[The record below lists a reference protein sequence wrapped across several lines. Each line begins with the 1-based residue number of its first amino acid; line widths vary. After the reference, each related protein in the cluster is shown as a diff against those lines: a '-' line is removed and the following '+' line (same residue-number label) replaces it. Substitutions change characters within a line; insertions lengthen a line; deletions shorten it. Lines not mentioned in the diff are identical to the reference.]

1 MYQAFSMIVSFIAL
15 AIVSSSALFI
25 TGNNKN
31 IDVIKNQTSKLND
44 DVIAQNALTK
54 KQILSLINNVN
65 ENDAKIMSQHK
76 KITNTMKKVEKESKS
91 RTENVDSR
99 LRSFKNITN
108 ANVVGITDT
117 VATNNRN
124 VNKRVD
130 NLTKIV
136 NDNKVEVDGRIEEVK
151 SDYDDLNTRHQA
163 LNNEYYSNKTTVN
176 DALSA
181 ERKYTDTKTSEIM
194 GFVNDKFTTFAEAN
208 IQMDGAAKQVM
219 NDIKDLTTTRI
230 NNLESNYKAADGRL
244 DKKINDKDATYRSQ
258 FLYTS
263 ALKDQVNAKF
273 FANQTF
279 DFGGLI
285 EKTKAN
291 ESDIA
296 SINKNISDNDNKIE
310 NIKKDY
316 IKTTDLSN
324 KMNFVMP
331 TTDLY
336 KDVQKNKSQLT
347 NLDERV
353 KKNMDTINDNNKE
366 LKDMLKGIT
375 GGLSGEISLKDLN
388 DRISKNAENIKSS
401 AAQNNREMM
410 REVRKETGGLDAK
423 IKSNTENISK
433 KLDNDKNEYAKAFKE
448 FITDEDLVTK
458 MKGKP
463 IEAQSIKLNE
473 ANIDKDLI
481 VNGTKFSTVVK
492 NLENVVGS
500 ISKEKQS
507 GQPQVPRYDRDF
519 NSGTTTISPNRTVK
533 FRNEDA
539 KLEMKDTAL
548 NLDDTDF
555 SMENGTMT
563 LLNST
568 LNWNT
573 YGNNKVNMSGDG
585 VHFNSTNVKFKDFS
599 QLKANDQNLPQF
611 IDSQI
616 QKNQNSSASGVG
628 GQISSFLENND
639 LNNSRSITTPRL
651 FIGNQYSSMNVKEEI
666 DNLKKSTTN
675 SLATNQARQEARYFN
690 KQNPKDLHEAV
701 RTDFRANY
709 DKYLPNNLVV
719 GSIEA
724 DKVLGVEE
732 MTLNDGGINGLNK
745 IKLNGQGLKT
755 VLDGLYESKGATED
769 AMSEAGKS
777 ISSIEV
783 IDNRLRLTYT
793 DNSPDKYVELPSPE
807 TGDDPIVDMEI
818 DAANNRI
825 KIRRKSNRSASY
837 KLPDYASQVDLS
849 PYATKNEYAPNY
861 KENQGN
867 VVYLD
872 NTKKTRLDSILSN
885 DKIKNLGSTTIP
897 DNSEVLNVKTNVGVL
912 DTKMTS
918 VESDINTLKA
928 QQREATRNVNL
939 TKMNEYTRNNSIRS
953 DNYIALNGQVSL
965 KAAGNRLLMCQG
977 FDSGGSPTN
986 CHDLWTTK
994 DLEET
999 DVRTIKR

>member
-1 MYQAFSMIVSFIAL
+1 MYQAFPMIVSFIAL

-31 IDVIKNQTSKLND
+31 IDVIKNRTTKLND
-44 DVIAQNALTK
+44 DVIAQNELTK

-65 ENDAKIMSQHK
+65 DNDAKIMSQHK
-76 KITNTMKKVEKESKS
+76 KITNNMKKVEKESKS

-130 NLTKIV
+130 NLTKTV
-136 NDNKVEVDGRIEEVK
+136 TDNKLDLDAEIDDIK
-151 SDYDDLNTRHQA
+151 LDHDDLNTRHQA
-163 LNNEYYSNKTTVN
+163 LNSEYYSNKTTVN

-181 ERKYTDTKTSEIM
+181 GRAYTDTKNSAVM
-194 GFVNDKFTTFAEAN
+194 ALVNEKFNNFAAAS
-208 IQMDGAAKQVM
+208 IQMDGAARNVM
-219 NDIKDLTTTRI
+219 NEIKSLTTTRM
-230 NNLESNYKAADGRL
+230 NTLENNYKADDRSL
-244 DKKINDKDATYRSQ
+244 EKKINDKDNEYKSQ

-263 ALKDQVNAKF
+263 DLKNEVNAKF

-291 ESDIA
+291 ESDIT
-296 SINKNISDNDNKIE
+296 SINKNISDNDDKIE
-310 NIKKDY
+310 NIKKEY
-316 IKTTDLSN
+316 VKTTDLSTKIN
-324 KMNFVMP
+324 NTMP

-336 KDVQKNKSQLT
+336 KDVQTNKTQLT
-347 NLDERV
+347 NLDQKV
-353 KKNMDTINDNNKE
+353 KKNMDTIDDNNKE
-366 LKDMLKGIT
+366 LKNMLKGIT
-375 GGLSGEISLKDLN
+375 GGLTGEISLKNLN
-388 DRISKNAENIKSS
+388 DRIVENANNIKTSV
-401 AAQNNREMM
+401 AKNNREMM
-410 REVRKETGGLDAK
+410 REVRQQTGGLDAK

-433 KLDNDKNEYAKAFKE
+433 KLDNDKNEYTKAFNDY
-448 FITDEDLVTK
+448 ISDTDLVNK

-463 IEAQSIKLNE
+463 IEAQSMKLNE

-500 ISKEKQS
+500 ISKDKKR
-507 GQPQVPRYDRDF
+507 GQPKVARYDKDF
-519 NSGTTTISPNRTVK
+519 TSGTTKISPNRTVK
-533 FRNEDA
+533 FREET

-548 NLDDTDF
+548 NLDDTNF
-555 SMENGTMT
+555 SMENGTMS

-573 YGNNKVNMSGDG
+573 FGNNKVNMSGDG

-616 QKNQNSSASGVG
+616 QKNQDSSASGMG
-628 GQISSFLENND
+628 GQISNFLEKND
-639 LNNSRSITTPRL
+639 LNNSKSITTPRL

-666 DNLKKSTTN
+666 ENLKKSTTN
-675 SLATNQARQEARYFN
+675 SLATSQARQEARYFS
-690 KQNPKDLHEAV
+690 KQKPNDLHEAV
-701 RTDFRANY
+701 RTDFRNNY
-709 DKYLPNNLVV
+709 DKYLPNNVVV
-719 GSIEA
+719 GSVEA

-755 VLDGLYESKGATED
+755 VLDGLYESKGAAED
-769 AMSEAGKS
+769 AMSEAGTVIKS
-777 ISSIEV
+777 INV
-783 IDNRLRLTYT
+783 TGNQLLLTYT
-793 DNSPDKYVELPSPE
+793 NGSTGTVDLPSSE
-807 TGDDPIVDMEI
+807 SSDDPIVDLEI

-825 KIRRKSNRSASY
+825 KVRRKSNRSSSY
-837 KLPDYASQVDLS
+837 PLPDYASQVDLS
-849 PYATKNEYAPNY
+849 SYATKSEYATKY
-861 KENQGN
+861 KKDQGN

-872 NTKKTRLDSILSN
+872 NVKKSRLDSILGN
-885 DKIKNLGSTTIP
+885 DKIKNLGTTTIP
-897 DNSEVLNVKTNVGVL
+897 DNSVVNNLDKKVTNLSNDVASMDANL
-912 DTKMTS
+912 RQLQK
-918 VESDINTLKA
+918 
-928 QQREATRNVNL
+928 REVNL
-939 TKMNEYTRNNSIRS
+939 NQINAYTKQTTNTEA
-953 DNYIALNGQVSL
+953 DNYIALNNRVSL
-965 KAAGNRLLMCQG
+965 KASSDGNRLQVCQN
-977 FDSGGSPTN
+977 FERGSPTQ

-994 DLEET
+994 DIAES
-999 DVRTIKR
+999 DIATIQR

>member
-44 DVIAQNALTK
+44 DVIAQNELTK

-65 ENDAKIMSQHK
+65 DNDAKIMNQHK

-130 NLTKIV
+130 NLTKTV

-151 SDYDDLNTRHQA
+151 TDFDDLNTRHQA

-181 ERKYTDTKTSEIM
+181 ERKYTDTKTSEVM
-194 GFVNDKFTTFAEAN
+194 GFVNDKFTKFAETN
-208 IQMDGAAKQVM
+208 IQMDGAAKRVM
-219 NDIKDLTTTRI
+219 NDIKDLTTKRM
-230 NNLESNYKAADGRL
+230 NNLENNYKAADGRL

-291 ESDIA
+291 ESDIT
-296 SINKNISDNDNKIE
+296 SINKNISDNDDKIE
-310 NIKKDY
+310 NIKKEY
-316 IKTTDLSN
+316 VKTTDLSN
-324 KMNFVMP
+324 KINTVMP

-336 KDVQKNKSQLT
+336 RDVQTNKSQLT
-347 NLDERV
+347 NLDEKV
-353 KKNMDTINDNNKE
+353 KKNMDTIDDNNKE
-366 LKDMLKGIT
+366 LKNMLKGIT
-375 GGLSGEISLKDLN
+375 GGLNGEISLKDLN
-388 DRISKNAENIKSS
+388 DRIVKNAENIKSS
-401 AAQNNREMM
+401 AAQNNREML

-448 FITDEDLVTK
+448 YISDDDLINK
-458 MKGKP
+458 MKNKP

-500 ISKEKQS
+500 ISKDKKR
-507 GQPQVPRYDRDF
+507 GQPKVARYDKDF
-519 NSGTTTISPNRTVK
+519 TSGTTKISPNRTVK
-533 FRNEDA
+533 FREET

-548 NLDDTDF
+548 NLDDTNF
-555 SMENGTMT
+555 SMENGTMS

-568 LNWNT
+568 LDWNT
-573 YGNNKVNMSGDG
+573 YGNNKVNMSSDG

-616 QKNQNSSASGVG
+616 LKNQNSSASGVG
-628 GQISSFLENND
+628 GQISSYLENND
-639 LNNSRSITTPRL
+639 LNNSKSITTPRL
-651 FIGNQYSSMNVKEEI
+651 YIGNQYSSMNVKEEI

-675 SLATNQARQEARYFN
+675 SLATSQARQEARYFN

-701 RTDFRANY
+701 RTDFKTNY
-709 DKYLPNNLVV
+709 DKYLPNNVIV
-719 GSIEA
+719 GSVEA
-724 DKVLGVEE
+724 DKVLGVDE

-745 IKLNGQGLKT
+745 IKFNGQGLKT

-793 DNSPDKYVELPSPE
+793 DNSPDKYVDLPSPE
-807 TGDDPIVDMEI
+807 SGDDPIVDMEI
-818 DAANNRI
+818 DAANNRL
-825 KIRRKSNRSASY
+825 KIRRKSNRSTSY

-849 PYATKNEYAPNY
+849 PYATKSEYAPNY

-872 NTKKTRLDSILSN
+872 NTKKSRLDSILRN

-897 DNSEVLNVKTNVGVL
+897 DNNEVLNVKTNVGVL
-912 DTKMTS
+912 DTKMKS
-918 VESDINTLKA
+918 VETDINTIKA
-928 QQREATRNVNL
+928 QQREASRNVNL
-939 TKMNEYTRNNSIRS
+939 TKMNEYTRNNSTRS
-953 DNYIALNGQVSL
+953 DNYIALNSSVSL
-965 KAAGNRLLMCQG
+965 KASGNRLQMCQG
-977 FDSGGSPTN
+977 FDNGVPSN

-994 DLEET
+994 DLGET